1 MPILIALGAAAIVGG
16 VSYLVPLIIT
26 CIAGAVTIVVTFVST
41 RAYYKKDHAKDT
53 EMQNLKKEQAERDAA
68 VRDEVSRIAEETGVN
83 VQTLL
88 ELSKEQ
94 QSELKKTIQEFM
106 QNIEDSDRAT
116 QSLNELAQS
125 IQAATND
132 ANIQQS
138 DLYIE
143 LEQMKTE
150 LRSVQ
155 NKLSNTERALANK
168 ESELQQTIAT
178 LSELV
183 DKINCSGVIEQVD
196 KLAKSEINQDY
207 KDAEIMR
214 LKAQNTTL
222 NHTIDSLDIS
232 IKDLQS
238 KLKSRTKM
246 EKLQIQEIQELITEN
261 KRLTATI
268 ESLTESMESN
278 NAKAAQLTS
287 NTSHQLRLFK

>member
-1 MPILIALGAAAIVGG
+1 MPILIALGSAAIVGG

-26 CIAGAVTIVVTFVST
+26 CITSAVTIVVTFVST

-53 EMQNLKKEQAERDAA
+53 EMQNLKKEQAYRDAA

-94 QSELKKTIQEFM
+94 QEELKKTIQEFM

-125 IQAATND
+125 IQAATSD
-132 ANIQQS
+132 ANIQRS
-138 DLYIE
+138 DLYLE

-196 KLAKSEINQDY
+196 KLAKFEINQDY
-207 KDAEIMR
+207 KDTEIMR